1 MKTFDITVLDF
12 SPHFYHNGR
21 KVNISE

>member
-1 MKTFDITVLDF
+1 METFDITVLDF
-12 SPHFYHNGR
+12 SPNFYHNGR

>member
-1 MKTFDITVLDF
+1 METFDITVLDF